1 MRFLY
6 TSDLHYAL
14 KQFDWLLS
22 EAADFD
28 LVVIGG
34 DLLDLSSALDA
45 DVQITIVEK
54 YLELLRQKTTLV
66 VCSGNHDG
74 DMPVAHAE
82 ARLLHHLHHPHF
94 AHPLQ
99 QQIMRLH
106 RHGRTYQVR
115 LTTDAVFRGM
125 EVSFAAEFT
134 TIKGE
139 WMEAKIP
146 FAGFKG
152 SFRGLDLPDERLDT
166 SKVRRVSILIGDKK
180 QAPFSVELDFIRT
193 YGATATKG

>member
-1 MRFLY
+1 
-6 TSDLHYAL
+6 
-14 KQFDWLLS
+14 
-22 EAADFD
+22 
-28 LVVIGG
+28 
-34 DLLDLSSALDA
+34 
-45 DVQITIVEK
+45 
-54 YLELLRQKTTLV
+54 
-66 VCSGNHDG
+66 
-74 DMPVAHAE
+74 
-82 ARLLHHLHHPHF
+82 
-94 AHPLQ
+94 
-99 QQIMRLH
+99 MRLH

-193 YGATATKG
+193 YGATAPKG